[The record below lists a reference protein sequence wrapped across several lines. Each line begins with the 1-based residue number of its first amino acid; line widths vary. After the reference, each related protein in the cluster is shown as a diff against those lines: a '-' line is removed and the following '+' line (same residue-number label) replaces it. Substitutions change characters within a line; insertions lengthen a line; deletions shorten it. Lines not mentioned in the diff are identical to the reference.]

1 MSKVTITA
9 EYNGNKY
16 KLVKLSRKEM
26 NNKGEESYICDLC
39 VANTDDNLCDV
50 LVKYCNADRCY
61 FERLV

>member
-50 LVKYCNADRCY
+50 LAKYCKADRYY